1 MTGTGTEGE
10 NGTTS
15 DSNSN
20 SNAATGSDLP
30 PSDAFAVLGNETRL
44 RTLAALLED
53 GTPTTRSF
61 SELAEA
67 SGADTTAGFAYHLRQ
82 LTGRYLRELDDGGS
96 QDDGEGGGGYTL
108 TDAGVRV
115 ARAARAGVY
124 TDSIDRDPVPV
135 ADPCPFCGERSLEAG
150 ARDNTVSMAC
160 TACDRTLFRLP
171 FPPGGFRSHADE
183 QLPGALDRLYR
194 ARVGLLAG
202 GTCPDC
208 GGAAEGAVRTVDPTP
223 GPDGAD
229 ADWTAGEQTRE
240 DAPERP
246 QLHLRCEAC
255 GYSLRCP
262 VTLSVL
268 DHPAV
273 VAFYHE
279 HGLDVRERPIWNVG
293 EEWREQLLSR
303 EPLAVRVSTAL
314 DGEGLELFVAGDG
327 RVVENR
333 RFDADRKQE

>member
-1 MTGTGTEGE
+1 MTGTEADGE
-10 NGTTS
+10 RTVDPDGEPG
-15 DSNSN
+15 
-20 SNAATGSDLP
+20 AEPP

-53 GTPTTRSF
+53 GTPTVRSF

-82 LTGRYLRELDDGGS
+82 LTGRYLRELDG
-96 QDDGEGGGGYTL
+96 DDGDDGSGYTL

-124 TDSIDRDPVPV
+124 TESIDREPV
-135 ADPCPFCGERSLEAG
+135 AVEDPCPFCGERSLEAG

-183 QLPGALDRLYR
+183 ELPGALDRLYR
-194 ARVGLLAG
+194 SRVGLLAG

-208 GGAAEGAVRTVDPTP
+208 GGATEGTVRTVE
-223 GPDGAD
+223 AAE
-229 ADWTAGEQTRE
+229 ADWTAGEGDE
-240 DAPERP
+240 DGNDGEPERP
-246 QLHLRCEAC
+246 QLWLRCSAC
-255 GYSLRCP
+255 GYGLRCP
-262 VTLSVL
+262 VTLSL
-268 DHPAV
+268 LEHPSV
-273 VAFYHE
+273 VAFYHQ
-279 HGLDVRERPIWNVG
+279 HGVDVRDRPIWNVG

-314 DGEGLELFVAGDG
+314 EGDGLELFVAGDG
-327 RVVENR
+327 SVVESR
-333 RFDADRKQE
+333 RFDAEQD